1 MREKCYTLGDLMD
14 SPDEMLTAEQIA
26 PVLRVDQQ
34 TLRMRARLGLL
45 PFPVFINRRRV
56 LFPRAGLIKFLEG

>member
-1 MREKCYTLGDLMD
+1 MRGKCLSLQDIKD

-45 PFPVFINRRRV
+45 PFPSFINRRRV